1 MVTMPSRKNVETTEV
16 PVLST
21 LMVAGST
28 LAQPT
33 DTQLANLPNIYGKTP
48 GRNALF

>member
-1 MVTMPSRKNVETTEV
+1 MLSRKNIEMIEV
-16 PVLST
+16 LAWSI

-28 LAQPT
+28 LAQLT